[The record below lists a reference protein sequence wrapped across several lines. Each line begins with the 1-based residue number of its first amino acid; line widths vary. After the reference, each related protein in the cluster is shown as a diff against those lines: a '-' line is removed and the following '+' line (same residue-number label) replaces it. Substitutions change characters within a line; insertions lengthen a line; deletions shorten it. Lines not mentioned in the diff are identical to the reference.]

1 MKHDI
6 AQELNEVCG
15 ALAASLRW
23 PSGRVET
30 SFGSFACV
38 EAPPHIS
45 VVPSSGRPMF
55 VSRRLDPLFLP
66 SKALLDAVTLDAVD
80 DASAPRSAE
89 EGEATGGGQTVSCP
103 HLHAHLVDTLSRKNV
118 VKLSGLGELRIEK
131 KGGKRRLSF
140 KPSPVLKG
148 ALRGEPTEPVP
159 LEKNHPLEL
168 LVARA
173 LDHAMTDS
181 DPSAQTYPFVM
192 VEAPGAPES
201 ALVRFLELEGAYE
214 RLVDDARRFVR
225 TLDAARYAL
234 TYNAE
239 LRRNYGLSYDA
250 VVVEVAERGDAHA
263 RVLSRRYG
271 TTVAGPVP
279 TDVELIGATE
289 NLLKG

>member
-1 MKHDI
+1 M
-6 AQELNEVCG
+6 
-15 ALAASLRW
+15 
-23 PSGRVET
+23 
-30 SFGSFACV
+30 
-38 EAPPHIS
+38 
-45 VVPSSGRPMF
+45 
-55 VSRRLDPLFLP
+55 
-66 SKALLDAVTLDAVD
+66 DAVTLDA
-80 DASAPRSAE
+80 E
-89 EGEATGGGQTVSCP
+89 EGEATRGGQTVSCP
-103 HLHAHLVDTLSRKNV
+103 HLHAHLVDALSRKNV

-140 KPSPVLKG
+140 KPSTVLEG
-148 ALRGEPTEPVP
+148 ALRGEPAEPVP

-168 LVARA
+168 LVAHA
-173 LDHAMTDS
+173 LDHAMAAS
-181 DPSAQTYPFVM
+181 DPSAPTYPFVM

-250 VVVEVAERGDAHA
+250 VVVEVAEREDAHA

-271 TTVAGPVP
+271 MTVAGPVP
-279 TDVELIGATE
+279 PDVDLIGATE